1 MKRRKDKKRVGRIE
15 RRYTKEIGRNKEREE
30 LRKTY

>member
-1 MKRRKDKKRVGRIE
+1 MKRRKDKKRVGRKE
-15 RRYTKEIGRNKEREE
+15 RRYTKEISRNKEKEE

>member
-1 MKRRKDKKRVGRIE
+1 MKRRKDKKRVGRTE
-15 RRYTKEIGRNKEREE
+15 RRYTKEINGNKEREE

>member
-1 MKRRKDKKRVGRIE
+1 MKRRKDKKRVGQTE
-15 RRYTKEIGRNKEREE
+15 RWYTKEISRNKEREE